1 MSPSRSI
8 ANASAI
14 RFFGI
19 RHIDFGEQRARTG
32 LERVSNARHL
42 SGKIAAGDFRHADDR
57 ANSGSDASC
66 LGFYRQG
73 GGFLIPN
80 SITNSWLATDPKKH
94 VELVTAANKTHN
106 GDLVPLIKMI
116 KGWNK
121 KHSAFFRSF
130 HLEVLALEVLGSH
143 LA

>member
-73 GGFLIPN
+73 GGFLIPVVCAFRVGLPLLSWRSKCQQTLKIGGYRSMSLSRPVKTPES
-80 SITNSWLATDPKKH
+80 SIRSAT
-94 VELVTAANKTHN
+94 LVQATV
-106 GDLVPLIKMI
+106 D
-116 KGWNK
+116 
-121 KHSAFFRSF
+121 
-130 HLEVLALEVLGSH
+130 
-143 LA
+143 